1 MFRRVAAVGVAV
13 AVGVGILLG
22 GLFAAGV
29 VGLPDAG
36 LEDNAWGEVDDE
48 RIEVVTTVWIDNP
61 NPGLSAGDA
70 AVDYALALNDVRLAE
85 GSKTGIDVPAGN
97 QTATFHTDLSYERLP
112 AWWVTHIE
120 NDEVSDLA
128 VEARTH
134 VSVGP
139 LSGAPTATH
148 TDTVETDLEELIAD
162 SLAEMEGEHTA
173 SPIDLDDG
181 LITETV
187 EPRIVIE
194 DSDAEWGA
202 VTEDETELHA
212 TFRVHN
218 PNPYPLATPA
228 FTGDLEL
235 NDVPVAAW
243 DAHDAEVLEGPDDA
257 VILPGETEEITFAI
271 TLDNDRVAEW
281 FASHVDAGERSDVA
295 FTAQLAVSV
304 NGHTV
309 TVPADGEAVRCTY
322 EMRTAIFVD
331 QESGLEREGC
341 ALTPWLL
348 SGEELERVGATID
361 LLTTDWWEGV
371 LVGILETAP

>member
-1 MFRRVAAVGVAV
+1 MFRRAAAVVAALVVGVAV
-13 AVGVGILLG
+13 LLG

-29 VGLPDAG
+29 LGVPDAG

-70 AVDYALALNDVRLAE
+70 ALDYALALNDVRLAE
-85 GSKTGIDVPAGN
+85 GSKAGIDVPEGN
-97 QTATFHTDLSYERLP
+97 HTTTLHTDLYYERIP
-112 AWWVTHIE
+112 VWWVTHIE

-128 VEARTH
+128 VEAQTH

-139 LSGAPTATH
+139 LSGSPTGTH

-162 SLAEMEGEHTA
+162 SLTEMEGEHTA
-173 SPIDLDDG
+173 SPVELDDG
-181 LITETV
+181 PVTETV
-187 EPRIVIE
+187 EPRVVIE
-194 DSDAEWGA
+194 DTDAEWGA

-212 TFRVHN
+212 TFHVHN

-243 DAHDAEVLEGPDDA
+243 DAGDAEVLEGPDDA
-257 VILPGETEEITFAI
+257 IILPGETEELTFAI

-281 FASHVDAGERSDVA
+281 FATHVDADERSVVA

-322 EMRTAIFVD
+322 EMQTAIFVD

-341 ALTPWLL
+341 ALAPWLL
-348 SGEELERVGATID
+348 SGEDLERVGATID
-361 LLTTDWWEGV
+361 LLETDWWEGL
-371 LVGILETAP
+371 LVGVLEPAS